1 MSMECGCACNIG
13 DYESVDCHDV
23 QKVTARKRHKCC
35 ECGAFIEPGQFYER
49 AKGLWYDGRFTA
61 RTCIPCSRIAR
72 DYCCGHGGLR
82 ETLWEILGMD
92 YVTGEMQDE
101 E

>member
-49 AKGLWYDGRFTA
+49 AKGL
-61 RTCIPCSRIAR
+61 
-72 DYCCGHGGLR
+72 
-82 ETLWEILGMD
+82 
-92 YVTGEMQDE
+92 
-101 E
+101 